1 MKIFDIVYK
10 EGETEGIY
18 ALGMVYDPAM
28 QDNFVALSQ
37 EEIKLSIDEEK
48 RMVFGAVLIPN
59 KEILRVDG
67 EGNSFALRFSEDTIE
82 QLGHD
87 WIAKGSHVNFSEQH
101 EKKIEGLAAVE
112 MWTVKDPN
120 NDTSNFYGKTYPKGT
135 LVALSKVNND
145 DTWSKIKSGE
155 INGYSIEAILGL
167 EEINLKQQ
175 LTMTDEVKKSFLTE
189 LKEDIKAL
197 FTAQKEEV
205 NETEQKPTLEA
216 TEVNEVKEVEA
227 QPEFDVEAFKK
238 EMSEALGVEF
248 SSQLENVKTELKNEL
263 AKKDETIK
271 ELEAKLAKQP
281 EAEEIVE
288 APIASKVELNS
299 QGRILQLLRK
309 NK

>member
-1 MKIFDIVYK
+1 M
-10 EGETEGIY
+10 
-18 ALGMVYDPAM
+18 
-28 QDNFVALSQ
+28 
-37 EEIKLSIDEEK
+37 
-48 RMVFGAVLIPN
+48 
-59 KEILRVDG
+59 
-67 EGNSFALRFSEDTIE
+67 
-82 QLGHD
+82 
-87 WIAKGSHVNFSEQH
+87 
-101 EKKIEGLAAVE
+101 
-112 MWTVKDPN
+112 
-120 NDTSNFYGKTYPKGT
+120 
-135 LVALSKVNND
+135 
-145 DTWSKIKSGE
+145 
-155 INGYSIEAILGL
+155 
-167 EEINLKQQ
+167 
-175 LTMTDEVKKSFLTE
+175 
-189 LKEDIKAL
+189 

-205 NETEQKPTLEA
+205 NESEQEPTLEA